1 MGRDVT
7 TLVVVD
13 DHPLFRKGLVAL
25 LEASGFEVVA
35 EAASAAEAVEVVM
48 SRRPD
53 VVLMDLGLPDR
64 SGLVATERLSAAL
77 PEVRFVVITM
87 YDDADTVRRALDA
100 GASAYVTKDA
110 APDQVVAAVQ
120 AVLMGAQWLG
130 SGVPRPPLDS
140 GAPTPTAVDVMP
152 GLTPRER
159 AIAELIGRGLPNE
172 TIAERLGVSR
182 KTVAN
187 YVSNVLLKLGAEDR
201 LDAVRIV
208 RRATDR

>member
-1 MGRDVT
+1 MSS
-7 TLVVVD
+7 LVVVD

-25 LEASGFEVVA
+25 LEASGFDVVA
-35 EAASAAEAVEVVM
+35 EAASAAEAVDVVM

-53 VVLMDLGLPDR
+53 AVLIDLGLPDR
-64 SGLVATERLSAAL
+64 SGLAVTAQLSAAL
-77 PEVRFVVITM
+77 PATRFVVITM

-100 GASAYVTKDA
+100 GATAYVTKDA
-110 APDQVVAAVQ
+110 SPDQVVAAVQ

-130 SGVPRPPLDS
+130 SGVPRPLLDAATPMS
-140 GAPTPTAVDVMP
+140 GALDDLP

-159 AIAELIGRGLPNE
+159 SIAELIGKGLPNE
-172 TIAERLGVSR
+172 AIAERLGVSR

-208 RRATDR
+208 RNATGG

>member
-1 MGRDVT
+1 MT

-25 LEASGFEVVA
+25 LEASGFDVVA

-53 VVLMDLGLPDR
+53 AVLIDLGLPDR
-64 SGLVATERLSAAL
+64 SGLAATEQLSAAL
-77 PEVRFVVITM
+77 PETRFVVITM
-87 YDDADTVRRALDA
+87 YDDADTVRRALEA
-100 GASAYVTKDA
+100 GATAYVTKDA
-110 APDQVVAAVQ
+110 SPDHVVAAVQ
-120 AVLMGAQWLG
+120 AVLMGAQWLD
-130 SGVPRPPLDS
+130 SGVPRPLLDS
-140 GAPTPTAVDVMP
+140 GTATRAAVESLP

-159 AIAELIGRGLPNE
+159 SIAELIGKGLPNE
-172 TIAERLGVSR
+172 AIAERLGVSR

-201 LDAVRIV
+201 PDAIRIV